1 MFANLYKQ
9 KHNENKIHRS
19 VILGLRMVVSG
30 KKPWSFF
37 TSFQMHSFS
46 QTSLATMPFWTAPKI
61 QKWHAWCSWD
71 SRNLRP
77 KPVFFSWLLCVCVKF
92 CWLFRMWHVMWN
104 HYSLTIWYSHFCV
117 CYFVF
122 GRALR
127 ESKLMSSKHVF
138 LSICRLWADI
148 FWALVIWKP
157 NSDVYRMITFTYYT
171 CIKFVWI

>member
-1 MFANLYKQ
+1 MEPRLHNSFQQKRSFHVKLLGVDVTFLYKRKQ
-9 KHNENKIHRS
+9 IDRS

-30 KKPWSFF
+30 KKPWSSF

-71 SRNLRP
+71 SQNLRP
-77 KPVFFSWLLCVCVKF
+77 KPVFFSWLLCVCVCVNF
-92 CWLFRMWHVMWN
+92 CWLFRMWHLMWD
-104 HYSLTIWYSHFCV
+104 HYSLILWYSHFCV

-127 ESKLMSSKHVF
+127 ESKLVSSKHVF
-138 LSICRLWADI
+138 LSRCRLWADI
-148 FWALVIWKP
+148 FWALVIW
-157 NSDVYRMITFTYYT
+157 
-171 CIKFVWI
+171 